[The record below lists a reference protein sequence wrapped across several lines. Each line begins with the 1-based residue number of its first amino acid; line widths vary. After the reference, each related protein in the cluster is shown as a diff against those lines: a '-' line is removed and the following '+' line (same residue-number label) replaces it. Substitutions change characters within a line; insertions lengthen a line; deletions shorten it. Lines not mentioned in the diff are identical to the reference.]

1 MICICEDS
9 VANLQSAR
17 NKIGHLVAFLSFP
30 FLSFFPFLFPFHVA
44 RIFFSLVCVVL
55 CCVGAHNARFALPL
69 APFRMAVISSS
80 TGAARICAK
89 SSFANVKKG
98 TAAADSLE
106 LFESF
111 DVGKDSELVDFCY
124 LNDALYVLTSTK
136 SKSKSKSDSNTS
148 TFTVTVSL
156 RRRAPS
162 GELVTVH
169 ECAGVGK
176 EEPEGERKEMV
187 RQKVV
192 IGNRKGRKNDKVKS
206 GAGDTKKKRKCE

>member
-1 MICICEDS
+1 MCC
-9 VANLQSAR
+9 VVLC
-17 NKIGHLVAFLSFP
+17 
-30 FLSFFPFLFPFHVA
+30 
-44 RIFFSLVCVVL
+44 CVVL

-98 TAAADSLE
+98 TAAADLLE

-124 LNDALYVLTSTK
+124 LNDALYVLTST
-136 SKSKSKSDSNTS
+136 KSKSDSNTS